1 MVLILS
7 LNYGLWVSDESGETM
22 RFVIITGLSGAG
34 KSLTVK
40 CMEDLGYYC
49 VDNLPPVLIPRFAEL
64 CEKTKGSIDKIAL
77 VMDIRGGLF
86 FAELFNSLE
95 DFKRLGYE
103 YEILYLDA
111 SDEVLIKR
119 YKETRRSHPL
129 SREGSIGE
137 GIKLEREKLHRLK
150 EMACTIL
157 DTSRL
162 NPTQLK
168 EELRH
173 LYLEGGERNHF
184 MISLTSFGF
193 KYGVPLDSDLVI
205 DVRFLPNPFYEDE
218 LKLLTG
224 LDAKIRNYVLENE
237 TALTFLSKLEDMM
250 LFLAPHYIKE
260 GKHQVV
266 MGIGCTGG
274 KHRSV
279 SIAIELASRLRENGY
294 RVIIEH
300 RDVE

>member
-1 MVLILS
+1 LECR
-7 LNYGLWVSDESGETM
+7 ESGEPM
-22 RFVIITGLSGAG
+22 RFIIITGLSGAG

-64 CEKTKGSIDKIAL
+64 CEKTKGTIDKIAL

-86 FAELFNSLE
+86 FDELFNSL
-95 DFKRLGYE
+95 DAFKQLGYD
-103 YEILYLDA
+103 YEILFLDA
-111 SDEVLIKR
+111 SDEVLVKR

-137 GIKLEREKLHRLK
+137 GIQLEREKLQRLK
-150 EMACTIL
+150 SMASTIL

-173 LYLEGGERNHF
+173 LYLEGGDRRH
-184 MISLTSFGF
+184 ILVSLTSFGF
-193 KYGVPLDSDLVI
+193 KYGIPMDCDLVM
-205 DVRFLPNPFYEDE
+205 DVRFLPNPFYEDD

-224 LDAKIRNYVLENE
+224 LDQDVRNYVLENE
-237 TALTFLSKLEDMM
+237 TAAAFLDKMEELL
-250 LFLAPHYIKE
+250 LFLMPHYIRE
-260 GKHQVV
+260 GKHQLVT
-266 MGIGCTGG
+266 GIGCTGG

-279 SIAIELASRLRENGY
+279 SIVIELSRRLREHGY
-294 RVIIEH
+294 RVISEH

>member
-1 MVLILS
+1 LECR
-7 LNYGLWVSDESGETM
+7 ESGEPM
-22 RFVIITGLSGAG
+22 RFIIITGLSGAG

-64 CEKTKGSIDKIAL
+64 CEKTKGTIDKIAL

-86 FAELFNSLE
+86 FDELFNSL
-95 DFKRLGYE
+95 DAFKKLGYD
-103 YEILYLDA
+103 YEILFLDA
-111 SDEVLIKR
+111 SDEVLVKR
-119 YKETRRSHPL
+119 YKETRRNHPL

-137 GIKLEREKLHRLK
+137 GIQLERKKLQRLK
-150 EMACTIL
+150 SMAATIL

-173 LYLEGGERNHF
+173 LYLEGGERQHF
-184 MISLTSFGF
+184 LISLTSFGF
-193 KYGVPLDSDLVI
+193 KYGIPMDCDLVI
-205 DVRFLPNPFYEDE
+205 DVRFLPNPFYEDD

-224 LDAKIRNYVLENE
+224 LDQDVRNYVLENE
-237 TALTFLSKLEDMM
+237 TAASFLDRLEELL
-250 LFLAPHYIKE
+250 LFLMPHYIRE
-260 GKHQVV
+260 GKHQLVT
-266 MGIGCTGG
+266 GIGCTGG

-279 SIAIELASRLRENGY
+279 SIVIELSRRLREHGY
-294 RVIIEH
+294 RVISEH

>member
-1 MVLILS
+1 MK
-7 LNYGLWVSDESGETM
+7 
-22 RFVIITGLSGAG
+22 FVIITGLSGAG

-49 VDNLPPVLIPRFAEL
+49 IDNLPPALIPKFGEL

-86 FAELFNSLE
+86 FDELFSSLE
-95 DFKRLGYE
+95 DFKELGYD
-103 YEILYLDA
+103 YEILFLDA

-119 YKETRRSHPL
+119 FKETRRSHPL

-137 GIKLEREKLHRLK
+137 GIRIERNKLARVKS
-150 EMACTIL
+150 MAEIIL

-173 LYLEGGERNHF
+173 LFLEGGERKHF
-184 MISLTSFGF
+184 IISLSSFGF
-193 KYGVPLDSDLVI
+193 KHGLPLDSDIVM
-205 DVRFLPNPFYEDE
+205 DVRFLPNPFYDDT
-218 LKLLTG
+218 LKNYTG
-224 LDAKIRNYVLENE
+224 LEDKVREYVMDNQIAGE
-237 TALTFLSKLEDMM
+237 FLDKLEDLM
-250 LFLAPHYIKE
+250 LFLIPQYIKE

-266 MGIGCTGG
+266 VAIGCTGG

-279 SIAIELASRLRENGY
+279 TIVIELAKRLRDKDY
-294 RVIIEH
+294 RIIVEH

>member
-1 MVLILS
+1 MK
-7 LNYGLWVSDESGETM
+7 
-22 RFVIITGLSGAG
+22 FVIITGLSGAG

-49 VDNLPPVLIPRFAEL
+49 IDNLPPALIPKFGEL

-86 FAELFNSLE
+86 FDELFTSLE
-95 DFKRLGYE
+95 DFKELGYD
-103 YEILYLDA
+103 YEILFLDA

-119 YKETRRSHPL
+119 FKETRRSHPL

-137 GIKLEREKLHRLK
+137 GIRIERNKLARVKS
-150 EMACTIL
+150 MAEIIL

-173 LYLEGGERNHF
+173 LFLEGGERKHF
-184 MISLTSFGF
+184 IISLSSFGF
-193 KYGVPLDSDLVI
+193 KHGLPLDSDIVM
-205 DVRFLPNPFYEDE
+205 DVRFLPNPHYDDE
-218 LKLLTG
+218 LKSYTG
-224 LDAKIRNYVLENE
+224 LEEKVRNYVMNNQLAEE
-237 TALTFLSKLEDMM
+237 FLNKLQDLM
-250 LFLAPHYIKE
+250 LFLIPQYIKE

-266 MGIGCTGG
+266 VAIGCTGG
-274 KHRSV
+274 RHRSV
-279 SIAIELASRLRENGY
+279 TIVIELAKRLRAKDY
-294 RVIIEH
+294 RIIVEH
-300 RDVE
+300 RDIE

>member
-1 MVLILS
+1 
-7 LNYGLWVSDESGETM
+7 M
-22 RFVIITGLSGAG
+22 RFIIITGLSGAG

-64 CEKTKGSIDKIAL
+64 CEKTKGTIEKIAL

-86 FAELFNSLE
+86 FDELFNSL
-95 DFKRLGYE
+95 DAFNQLGYD
-103 YEILYLDA
+103 YEILFLDA
-111 SDEVLIKR
+111 SDEVLVKR

-137 GIKLEREKLHRLK
+137 GIKLEREKLQRLK
-150 EMACTIL
+150 SMASTIL

-173 LYLEGGERNHF
+173 LYLEGGERQHF
-184 MISLTSFGF
+184 LISLTSFGF
-193 KYGVPLDSDLVI
+193 KYGIPMDCDLVI
-205 DVRFLPNPFYEDE
+205 DVRFLPNPFYEDD

-224 LDAKIRNYVLENE
+224 LDQDVRNYVLENE
-237 TALTFLSKLEDMM
+237 TAAAFLDKMEELL
-250 LFLAPHYIKE
+250 LFLMPHYIRE
-260 GKHQVV
+260 GKHQLVT
-266 MGIGCTGG
+266 GIGCTGG

-279 SIAIELASRLRENGY
+279 SIVIELSRRLREHGY
-294 RVIIEH
+294 RVISEH

>member
-1 MVLILS
+1 MK
-7 LNYGLWVSDESGETM
+7 
-22 RFVIITGLSGAG
+22 FVIITGLSGAG

-49 VDNLPPVLIPRFAEL
+49 IDNLPPALIPRFGEL
-64 CEKTKGSIDKIAL
+64 CEKTEGSIDKIAL

-86 FAELFNSLE
+86 FDELFSSLE
-95 DFKRLGYE
+95 DFKELGYD
-103 YEILYLDA
+103 YEILFLDA

-119 YKETRRSHPL
+119 FKETRRSHPL

-137 GIKLEREKLHRLK
+137 GIKIERNKLARVK
-150 EMACTIL
+150 SMAEIIL

-173 LYLEGGERNHF
+173 LFLEGGERKHF
-184 MISLTSFGF
+184 IISLSSFGF
-193 KYGVPLDSDLVI
+193 KHGLPLDSDIVM
-205 DVRFLPNPFYEDE
+205 DVRFLPNPFYDDKLKNYTGLEDE
-218 LKLLTG
+218 V
-224 LDAKIRNYVLENE
+224 REYVMDNQIAGE
-237 TALTFLSKLEDMM
+237 FLNKLEDLM
-250 LFLAPHYIKE
+250 LFLIPQYIKE

-266 MGIGCTGG
+266 VAIGCTGG

-279 SIAIELASRLRENGY
+279 TIVIELAKRLRDKDY
-294 RVIIEH
+294 RIIVEH